1 VTSVKKNTTFG
12 EKVFHPEI
20 VFFFTQK
27 KVFLF
32 FAYGSRLVADL
43 ILKNS
48 VFHLF
53 IEARIKAKLATDVI
67 CNER

>member
-1 VTSVKKNTTFG
+1 MEKGLGVFERLKKRMLISRP
-12 EKVFHPEI
+12 HA
-20 VFFFTQK
+20 K

-32 FAYGSRLVADL
+32 FAHGSRLVADL

-53 IEARIKAKLATDVI
+53 IEAKIKAKLATDVI